1 MVITPDGKTIIIA
14 ETLSARLT
22 AFDIKNDGTL
32 INRRL
37 WADLKSIPPDG
48 ICLDEE
54 EAIWV
59 AAPGQHRV
67 VRFLEGGSITD
78 IVEIKNE
85 AYACMLGGPN
95 LTTLFIASSTSH
107 HIREKG
113 QIEYVEVDVPKAG
126 FP

>member
-1 MVITPDGKTIIIA
+1 
-14 ETLSARLT
+14 
-22 AFDIKNDGTL
+22 
-32 INRRL
+32 RL

-59 AAPGQHRV
+59 AAPGQHRA
-67 VRFLEGGSITD
+67 VRVLEGGSITHV
-78 IVEIKNE
+78 VEVKNE

-95 LTTLFIASSTSH
+95 LTTLFIATSTSH
-107 HIREKG
+107 LIREKG
-113 QIEYVEVDVPKAG
+113 QIEYVEVDVPKVG